1 MVNLI
6 PEIIREQNPP
16 RAQASRQ
23 KKNQANRIRRFNAEF
38 RNMRVLFQDD
48 DDNDDVLPEII
59 ISDDDD
65 DDDLDNPQGSDR
77 RHSRIINRPEQQFRP
92 GQPIRPRQL
101 IRPAQ
106 PIRPFPWTIKQEP
119 TDQSVVQPAAPNVFG
134 EHVIGNGAAVPDD
147 PDRGVGEDID
157 NLLDRQMA
165 RARQRLQQQ
174 GQKKSSIQ
182 KKRSLN
188 VDSEGSSQQKRRAI
202 PLRGNNVKDSKPG
215 FQV

>member
-16 RAQASRQ
+16 KAQAPRQ
-23 KKNQANRIRRFNAEF
+23 KKNQTNRIRRFNAELRDF
-38 RNMRVLFQDD
+38 RALWQD
-48 DDNDDVLPEII
+48 PEII

-188 VDSEGSSQQKRRAI
+188 ADSEGSSQQKRRAI
-202 PLRGNNVKDSKPG
+202 PLRGNNVKDFKPG